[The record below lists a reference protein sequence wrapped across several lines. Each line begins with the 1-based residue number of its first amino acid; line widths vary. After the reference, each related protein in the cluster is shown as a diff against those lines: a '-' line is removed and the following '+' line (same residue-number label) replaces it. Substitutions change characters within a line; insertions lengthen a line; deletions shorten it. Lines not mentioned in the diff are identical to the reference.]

1 MRKQRWYEITNM
13 EEFVSSLRII
23 ILDSFYENEF
33 KNAAISNFTNLIKT
47 KKDDIEKSLTIQ
59 ETHSIIKPMLK
70 KIKTKGAE
78 EYNISRKDFKK
89 TLNDLNKRVVSNI
102 LISLAAEGLIESGF
116 DEEKNDF
123 IFWMKE

>member
-1 MRKQRWYEITNM
+1 MRKQRWYEIADM

-33 KNAAISNFTNLIKT
+33 KNDAISNFTNLIKT
-47 KKDDIEKSLTIQ
+47 KKNDIEKNLTIQ
-59 ETHSIIKPMLK
+59 EAHSIIKPMLK
-70 KIKTKGAE
+70 KTAIKGVE
-78 EYNISRKDFKK
+78 EYSISRKDFKK

-102 LISLAAEGLIESGF
+102 LVTLTSEGLIESGF

-123 IFWMKE
+123 IFWTKE